1 MSTQVPLQPGQF
13 YHIYNRGINGA
24 TIFREARNY
33 RYFLKKYAHHVT
45 PIAKTYVYC
54 LMPNHFHLL
63 VAMRTSRQQETHSSE
78 PLTPRRY
85 SRAFAN
91 LFSGYAKAI
100 NKAYERTGSLFER
113 GFHRIPVDTDR
124 YFQRLVCYIHQ
135 NPARHGF
142 VADFRTWPY
151 SSYATLQS
159 HAPTHLERE
168 FVLEQFG
175 GRDAVQKAHRVD
187 ANVPDTL
194 TDLSFET
201 NVDKDL

>member
-33 RYFLKKYAHHVT
+33 RYFLKKYAYHVT
-45 PIAKTYVYC
+45 PIAKTYAYC

-63 VAMRTSRQQETHSSE
+63 VAMRMSNLEGSSSKL
-78 PLTPRRY
+78 LTAHRY

-100 NKAYERTGSLFER
+100 NQAHERTGSLFER

-124 YFQRLVCYIHQ
+124 YFQHLVCYIHQ
-135 NPARHGF
+135 NPAHHGF
-142 VADFRTWPY
+142 VADFRAWPH
-151 SSYATLQS
+151 SSYVTLQS
-159 HAPTHLERE
+159 HTPTHLERE

-175 GRDAVQKAHRVD
+175 GRDAVQQAHHVD
-187 ANVPDTL
+187 TSLPDTL

>member
-1 MSTQVPLQPGQF
+1 MSSQVPLQPGQF
-13 YHIYNRGINGA
+13 YHIYNRGINGVN
-24 TIFREARNY
+24 IFLETRNY
-33 RYFLKKYAHHVT
+33 RYFPEKYAHHVA
-45 PIAKTYVYC
+45 PVAKTYAYC
-54 LMPNHFHLL
+54 LMPNHLHLL
-63 VAMRTSRQQETHSSE
+63 VAMRMSSLE
-78 PLTPRRY
+78 GPSSKPLTSHRY

-124 YFQRLVCYIHQ
+124 YFQHLVCYIHQ

-142 VADFRTWPY
+142 VSDFRTWPH
-151 SSYATLQS
+151 SSYVTLQS

-168 FVLEQFG
+168 FVLGQFG
-175 GRDAVQKAHRVD
+175 GRNAVQKAHRVD
-187 ANVPDTL
+187 ASVPDAL

-201 NVDKDL
+201 NVNKDG